1 MHFTGTAIKSG
12 RSSLILCSRF
22 SLAQDGF
29 SAMHCAA
36 QAGRLKVLKVLKEL
50 GADLNQK
57 ELSGRTAFELAALHG
72 HHKLVGSQHA
82 ELWNVQK
89 LGVNEFPPRP
99 DLHNITARN
108 VAIHPRPG
116 RVHWTDVNQ
125 KRLRTYAMHGDLM
138 RVRACLAA
146 GADPDAED
154 EKGMTAG
161 ALAAEKGHNDIVE

>member
-1 MHFTGTAIKSG
+1 MHFAETAIKSG

-22 SLAQDGF
+22 SLVQDGF

-89 LGVNEFPPRP
+89 LGVNEFLRVPICTTSPRATWRSTRGLGGCIGP
-99 DLHNITARN
+99 
-108 VAIHPRPG
+108 
-116 RVHWTDVNQ
+116 
-125 KRLRTYAMHGDLM
+125 M
-138 RVRACLAA
+138 
-146 GADPDAED
+146 
-154 EKGMTAG
+154 
-161 ALAAEKGHNDIVE
+161 